1 LSNWRNQYAAAT
13 RLMIPP
19 PIVSWCESAISMDS
33 DPTAA
38 TTGLVTIRPY
48 QVEPIEAQ
56 FADDCREVVI
66 MAVEQTGKSFCWRLP
81 VVYRMLFDPGPG
93 WIVYESDEKAEDINA
108 EQLHPLV
115 EAIPELA
122 AMLNRK
128 SSIKRRYSLPN
139 GTIID
144 FSGAGADITSKAR
157 KFGVCDELD
166 NWNMPSSSRR
176 QNLRNFRKRF
186 RTFWRQGVGCLTI
199 VSSPKLAD
207 SPIHDEHDAGS
218 QGYWH
223 LRCDGCKSLSMPSHK
238 VRFLQWTMSDDALLP
253 ESLRL
258 VCPECD
264 HEHAEARAVAMNA
277 AGAYV
282 HRRPHEM
289 QKRAFQ
295 WGALA
300 APEVF
305 GWSDIAR
312 AQLAAGRSAEARVQV
327 DFDNSWRGI
336 RFQERRENRES
347 MDVISDHCRAEP
359 DPDTIAGVLFSAD
372 TQDNGWYWIARG
384 VDCAGETYLLGH
396 GFARVWGELMAAWDA
411 DYIGIRPLAGII
423 DEGGHRATEMRPLLA
438 DVAGLYTYK
447 GNSRIGARYKV
458 SKEDPFLLLA
468 NPAVYQG
475 ELLYYIYQKRAGGV
489 WHLPAELDDVYT
501 AQIASVQ
508 PNRKVKHGDRYE
520 NWEPVGDDHLFDC
533 EKMLLVLF
541 EHAREAFAADLW
553 RRAPGWMEQ
562 IEELPAPAVEFNG

>member
-1 LSNWRNQYAAAT
+1 
-13 RLMIPP
+13 MIPP
-19 PIVSWCESAISMDS
+19 PVIEWAESTIDMDV

-38 TTGLVTIRPY
+38 ISGMVTIRPY

-56 FADDCREVVI
+56 FSDACREVVI

-81 VVYRMLFDPGPG
+81 VVYRMLYDPGPG
-93 WIVYESDEKAEDINA
+93 WIVYESDDKAEDINA

-122 AMLNRK
+122 ALLNRR
-128 SSIKRRYSLPN
+128 SAQKRRYSLGN
-139 GTIID
+139 GTILD

-166 NWNMPSSSRR
+166 NWNMPASSRR

-186 RTFWRQGVGCLTI
+186 RTYWRQGVGCLTI

-223 LRCDGCKSLSMPSHK
+223 MRCDGCGALSMPSHK
-238 VRFLQWTMSDDALLP
+238 TRYLQWTMADDKLIP

-258 VCPECD
+258 TCPQC
-264 HEHAEARAVAMNA
+264 EHQHDETRAVAMNQ

-282 HRRPHEM
+282 HRRPEEVE
-289 QKRAFQ
+289 RRTFQ

-305 GWSDIAR
+305 GWRDIAK
-312 AQLAAGRSAEARVQV
+312 AQLTAGRSAEARAQI
-327 DFDNSWRGI
+327 DFDNSVRGI

-347 MDVISDHCRAEP
+347 MDVINDHCRAAP
-359 DPDTIAGVLFSAD
+359 DSDELAGVLFSAD
-372 TQDNGWYWIARG
+372 TQDTGWYWIARG
-384 VDCAGETYLLGH
+384 IDTSGETYLLGH
-396 GFARVWGELMAAWDA
+396 GFARIWAELMAAWDD
-411 DYIGIRPLAGII
+411 DYLGIRPLAGVI

-447 GNSRIGARYKV
+447 GNSRIGARYKI
-458 SKEDPFLLLA
+458 SNEDSFLLLA

-475 ELLYYIYQKRAGGV
+475 ELLYYIYQRRAGGV
-489 WHLPAELDDVYT
+489 WHLPPEVDDVYA

-520 NWEPVGDDHLFDC
+520 NWEAVGDDHYFDC

-541 EHAREAFAADLW
+541 EYARDTFDAELW
-553 RRAPGWMEQ
+553 RRVPEWMEAV
-562 IEELPAPAVEFNG
+562 EELPAPDTEYKG